1 MATGFTTEAAM
12 QPTWILVADGVR
24 ARLFAPSPDGGSLIE
39 LEDFT
44 HPAGRTPG
52 RHAMRDRPP
61 RTMESANPA
70 HHAIEPRTTEAEKVA
85 NHFARELNQVL
96 ERGRVDHR
104 YERLVLAAP
113 PDFLGTLLGALDH
126 HVRDCVVGR
135 VDKDLTTLPVEEIHA
150 RLTTVV
156 H

>member
-1 MATGFTTEAAM
+1 M

-24 ARLFAPSPDGGSLIE
+24 ARLFSPSPDGQALVE

-44 HPAGRTPG
+44 HPEGRAPG

-61 RTMESANPA
+61 RTMESVGPLR
-70 HHAIEPRTTEAEKVA
+70 HGIEPRTTEAEKSA
-85 NHFARELNQVL
+85 DRFAHELNAVL

-104 YERLVLAAP
+104 YERLVVAAP
-113 PDFLGTLLGALDH
+113 PDFLGTLMGVLDH

-135 VDKDLTTLPVEEIHA
+135 VDKDLTLLPAAEIHA
-150 RLTTVV
+150 RLNTIAT
-156 H
+156 